1 MLRLHD
7 YVLSGS
13 CYKVRLL
20 LSFLGLA
27 HETESID
34 FHPGRQHRKAAFLA
48 LNPLGQLPVLDDN
61 GLVLRD
67 AQAILCHLANA
78 YDPAGHW
85 LPRDPQSFATIMV
98 WLNFAG
104 GELMAVSAARMIS
117 MLNYP
122 GDFELQV
129 LKGRAALRV
138 LDDHLTDRAI
148 AGKLW
153 VSGDRPSIA
162 DVALFP
168 YVALSHD
175 CGIGHEDYPAIAL
188 WQRRFRQLEG
198 FVSMPGVP
206 DYF

>member
-1 MLRLHD
+1 MLKLYD

-20 LSFLGLA
+20 LNFLGLA
-27 HETESID
+27 YDTESVD
-34 FHPGRQHRKAAFLA
+34 FYPGKQHRNAAFLG
-48 LNPLGQLPVLDDN
+48 LNPLGQLPVLDDD

-78 YDPAGHW
+78 YDPTARW
-85 LPRDPQSFATIMV
+85 LPRDPQSFGPTMV

-104 GELMAVSAARMIS
+104 GELMAISAARMIA

-122 GDFELQV
+122 GDLDLFV
-129 LKGRAALRV
+129 TRGRAALRV

-153 VSGDRPSIA
+153 VSSDRPSIA
-162 DVALFP
+162 DVALFS

-188 WQRRFRQLEG
+188 WQRQFRMLES
-198 FVSMPGVP
+198 FISMPGVP